1 MFLLAL
7 PACGGSGSS
16 GSPDGGGGMP
26 DSGACATAATGSIAV
41 TVSGLPAGVNA
52 NVQVSGPGGMHAIQ
66 ATTTLSAQTSGAYTF
81 TASNV
86 GDADPIVRNA
96 YKAALSVSTGQL
108 CDGRTLAVDVTYTLI
123 PSSHKIWWGSSNSP
137 SDTLAYDS
145 SVLAASGSPAATVSA
160 STQGAIPGAFDPDG
174 NLWVLDDTAGAV
186 GLKRY
191 PANAIAMGGNQT
203 PDVVVTSAAFEGGT
217 PGPVSIAFDP
227 DGNAWIGVLYSQE
240 VVEIP
245 SASLLASGAATPAM
259 QISNVMAPN
268 ALAFDGKG
276 NLWVGAGDSVVEYAL
291 ARLTANIST
300 APDIAIGAQ
309 SPPPVTGPLTSVLGL
324 AFNAG
329 GELWVDFNG
338 TLAKLTTVDLGAS
351 GTVTPAIQFT
361 ADVQALPSGLA
372 LDEGG
377 GLWMAYSAGKVC
389 RFGPTQLTGSGM
401 VAPAVVLTSA
411 SVGSATS
418 PVLFPAPASLPLY
431 AALP

>member
-1 MFLLAL
+1 MQ
-7 PACGGSGSS
+7 
-16 GSPDGGGGMP
+16 
-26 DSGACATAATGSIAV
+26 TIK
-41 TVSGLPAGVNA
+41 
-52 NVQVSGPGGMHAIQ
+52 
-66 ATTTLSAQTSGAYTF
+66 ATTTRSAQPSGNYVFA
-81 TASNV
+81 ASNV
-86 GDADPIVRNA
+86 ADTDPIVRKA
-96 YKAALSVSTGQL
+96 YKAAVSVATGQL
-108 CDGRTLAVDVTYTLI
+108 CDGKTLAVNVTYTLI
-123 PSSHKIWWGSSNSP
+123 PSSHKIWWGSSNSS

-174 NLWVLDDTAGAV
+174 NLWVLDGTAGAV

-191 PANAIAMGGNQT
+191 PADTLAMGGTQT
-203 PDVVVTSAAFEGGT
+203 PDVVVTSPAFEGGT

-227 DGNAWIGVLYSQE
+227 DGNAWIGVLYSQQ
-240 VVEIP
+240 VVEIA
-245 SASLLASGAATPAM
+245 SASLLASGAAMPAV
-259 QISNVMAPN
+259 QIANVMAPN

-300 APDIAIGAQ
+300 APDVTIAAISA
-309 SPPPVTGPLTSVLGL
+309 PPVTAPLTSVLGL
-324 AFNAG
+324 AFNKG

-338 TLAKLTTVDLGAS
+338 TLAKLTSTDLGTG
-351 GTVTPAIQFT
+351 GTVTPAIQIT

-389 RFGPTQLTGSGM
+389 RFGADQLAASGM

-411 SVGSATS
+411 SIGSATS
-418 PVLFPAPASLPLY
+418 PVLFPAPAGLPLY